1 MGERPRPSERAFGL
15 AEVMHLFLEAEYQEE
30 RRDVDEMF
38 MRLKDLSAYSLEHA
52 EIMDQREGAE
62 LLGLG
67 MFFGF
72 FGMSSNPNLRD
83 KQQRLR
89 LLSEEALSYEGRKEN
104 IAADIAGRKAG
115 KPARPDKDVNSP
127 IQRRLL

>member
-1 MGERPRPSERAFGL
+1 MGERPRPSEPAFGF
-15 AEVMHLFLEAEYQEE
+15 AEVMHLFLEAEYQEG

-52 EIMDQREGAE
+52 EIMDQREGVE

-67 MFFGF
+67 MF

-89 LLSEEALSYEGRKEN
+89 LLSEEALDYKGRKETVE
-104 IAADIAGRKAG
+104 AEVEQRKAK
-115 KPARPDKDVNSP
+115 KPAKVDKAISSP
-127 IQRRLL
+127 IQRRLS